1 MIENMIK
8 TSGINTKMIVS
19 RILKDN
25 LVIDNR
31 MNYIAYPMEKIEKL
45 MEEGN
50 LEEAQQVYFEY
61 LNNQREEII
70 RL

>member
-1 MIENMIK
+1 
-8 TSGINTKMIVS
+8 
-19 RILKDN
+19 LKDN